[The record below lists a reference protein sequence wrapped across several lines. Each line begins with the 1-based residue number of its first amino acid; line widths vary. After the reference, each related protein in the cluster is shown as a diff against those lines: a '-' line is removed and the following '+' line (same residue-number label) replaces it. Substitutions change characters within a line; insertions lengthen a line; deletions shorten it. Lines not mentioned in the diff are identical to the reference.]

1 MIKRMK
7 NAISGENG
15 GPTVELVVA
24 ISVALTFV
32 LALGGLAAAV
42 FAWLAGATGSV
53 SSLHE

>member
-1 MIKRMK
+1 MIQRMK

-42 FAWLAGATGSV
+42 ITWLAGATGSV

>member
-42 FAWLAGATGSV
+42 ITWLAGATGSV
-53 SSLHE
+53 SSLKE